1 MVLSFREIPED
12 LWYVR
17 SPRDAFSWL
26 AWWAGEWDA
35 HRSTS
40 PESIPALPSSATGF
54 WVTPILH
61 QQPKSPPLSLPL
73 SPLSQP
79 LRITL
84 LKLWAYPLSKSV
96 MIITLLL
103 GTAVV
108 IITVVETCA
117 SARQTQSVMESV
129 TAPMMQ
135 MRKTVVND
143 LYNRGA
149 QSCSWGYTFLQS
161 FAPTLMWSRSSKTFN
176 NYKLLCWNRVGTELC
191 SKPPGLILG
200 VGTSALQ

>member
-1 MVLSFREIPED
+1 MVLSFREIPEA

-17 SPRDAFSWL
+17 CPLDAFSWL
-26 AWWAGEWDA
+26 AWWAGERDV

-40 PESIPALPSSATGF
+40 LGSTPGSPSSATGF
-54 WVTPILH
+54 WATPKLH
-61 QQPKSPPLSLPL
+61 QQSKSPPLSIALQPLQFTTLNLWTHPL
-73 SPLSQP
+73 SM
-79 LRITL
+79 
-84 LKLWAYPLSKSV
+84 SV

-108 IITVVETCA
+108 IITVAETCA

-161 FAPTLMWSRSSKTFN
+161 FAPTLMWSRSSKTLN